1 MNPIR
6 LSPSVSRIAAVGL
19 LALAV
24 ALAYCVLLH
33 GWFVAPLRAIDAQM
47 ETLRDTQ
54 SRYAAAIAEKPQLLK
69 RIAAQG
75 TGNTDSRAFLPA
87 DDPGSAA
94 ADLMR
99 RVVDAVAA
107 QRVGGGCVVTQKM
120 PVTDLPARA
129 SEPYRAVAVNVN
141 LRCDIQPLVGVLQAL
156 QQGTPSLFVDNIGI
170 YRNPTARQPG
180 GEQPSLDVQ
189 LAVSGYLRPAGM
201 APSPV
206 PDMSGDVRTM
216 RMPGATP

>member
-1 MNPIR
+1 MKAVR
-6 LSPSVSRIAAVGL
+6 LSPRASRVAAIGL
-19 LALAV
+19 LVLVA
-24 ALAYCVLLH
+24 ALAYRVLLH
-33 GWFVAPLRAIDAQM
+33 GWFVAPLRAIAAQM
-47 ETLRDTQ
+47 DELRDTR

-75 TGNTDSRAFLPA
+75 VGDADSRAFLPE

-99 RVVDAVAA
+99 HVVDAVAA
-107 QRVGGGCVVTQKM
+107 QRGGGACVVMQKM

-129 SEPYRAVAVNVN
+129 GEPYRAVAVNVS

-156 QQGTPSLFVDNIGI
+156 RQGTPSLFADSIGI
-170 YRNPTARQPG
+170 YRNPVAGQPG

-189 LAVSGYLRPAGM
+189 LALSGYLRPATAASS
-201 APSPV
+201 APV
-206 PDMSGDVRTM
+206 ANGGVRAM
-216 RMPGATP
+216 RMPGGTP